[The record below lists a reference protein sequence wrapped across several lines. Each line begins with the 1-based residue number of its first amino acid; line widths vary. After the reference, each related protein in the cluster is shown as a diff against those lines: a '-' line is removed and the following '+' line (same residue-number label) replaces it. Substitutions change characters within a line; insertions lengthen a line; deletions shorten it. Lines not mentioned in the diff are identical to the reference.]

1 MPTPLQILLICL
13 LAPATIVMA
22 QDKPAMTPSQD
33 NPLSTFNKHVYGH
46 VKDILLRSAEKNAGG
61 ELLLLFGFNIM

>member
-1 MPTPLQILLICL
+1 
-13 LAPATIVMA
+13 MA